1 MSDKVPYCYV
11 CGDKAQIVV
20 NGRGV
25 LLACGTHVST
35 VGFRSGDCI
44 NAKRL
49 MRERIELLR
58 QCRPLLRFVEVQPA
72 LSNELRL
79 LISEAARLGAE
90 IDKLP
95 EPSA

>member
-11 CGDKAQIVV
+11 CGDKAQIVS
-20 NGRGV
+20 NERGV

-35 VGFRSGDCI
+35 GGFRSGDCI

-49 MRERIELLR
+49 MRERVELLR
-58 QCRPLLRFVEVQPA
+58 QCRPLLQFVAVQPA
-72 LSNELRL
+72 LSGELRP
-79 LISEAARLGAE
+79 LISAAARLGAE

-95 EPSA
+95 EPSS